1 MICEVP
7 VMTQSR
13 FRLVLAAWFIVSVA
27 IFTFRLI
34 PAVAKYRLQGR
45 ELVNLEFERK
55 HPPLPV
61 IDLPADS
68 PWPTST
74 IRMKGYAVK
83 GFDESNLPMASGAF
97 HEGMLALADGKV
109 SLIEAKHK
117 SSPQLKISFPRN
129 TDERI
134 FQAVV
139 SGDGKVVATVGE
151 FTVIRFWDAATGEL
165 LETIED
171 DAPTIAAQPDLNEH
185 SRKHTNKLRYSD
197 TGSRKLVA
205 APGGCLF
212 AIGKIDGSVELWA
225 ARDQALPDRP
235 HGLVTPQW
243 PYKPDNN
250 DPPPRKFH
258 RIGRHQLHQ
267 GQVDYLEFTLDCQS
281 LVSVSSWTV
290 TGVESFVAVPGQPAR
305 VKRAASDLSQP
316 AVMRTK
322 VPSGEVEW
330 QVPLAEIPTAFAMDA
345 MSQPQPAGFP
355 GFKPRFAVAESD
367 QVLEMSLEDGS
378 VLKSF
383 SVKINTASATHGTST
398 SSLAAISFG
407 DRGGGPFWTV
417 ERRYLISEPGQSQS
431 LVSVSAWDINRG
443 QRIASAEMTGH
454 LMHAAWSR
462 YGMKLCLVR
471 MNEAGQ
477 QARGLTMPWEDPP
490 ASPFMLHLWELQI
503 AQRPQQASSR

>member
-1 MICEVP
+1 
-7 VMTQSR
+7 MTQSR
-13 FRLVLAAWFIVSVA
+13 FRFAVAAWLTVSVA

-55 HPPLPV
+55 HPPAPV
-61 IDLPADS
+61 IDLPPDS

-74 IRMKGYAVK
+74 IGMKGYAVK
-83 GFDESNLPMASGAF
+83 GFDDSNLPTASGAF
-97 HEGMLALADGKV
+97 QEGFGEGWLALTHGHV

-117 SSPQLKISFPRN
+117 SSPQLKTAFSKDA
-129 TDERI
+129 DEPI
-134 FQAVV
+134 FKAVV
-139 SGDGKVVATVGE
+139 SGDGKVVATLGD

-197 TGSRKLVA
+197 TGSRRLVA

-212 AIGKIDGSVELWA
+212 AVGKVDGSVELWA
-225 ARDQALPDRP
+225 AQGQALPDRHQGLITP
-235 HGLVTPQW
+235 HPIPQ
-243 PYKPDNN
+243 
-250 DPPPRKFH
+250 PPPQKFH

-290 TGVESFVAVPGQPAR
+290 TGLESVVAVPGQRPSL
-305 VKRAASDLSQP
+305 KRAAGDLSRP
-316 AVMRTK
+316 AVMKTK

-330 QVPLAEIPTAFAMDA
+330 QMPLAEIPTAFAMDA

-355 GFKPRFAVAESD
+355 RFKPRFAVAESD
-367 QVLEMSLEDGS
+367 QVVVMSLEDGS

-383 SVKINTASATHGTST
+383 SVEINTASATHGTST
-398 SSLAAISFG
+398 SSLASISFG
-407 DRGGGPFWTV
+407 NLGGEPLWTV
-417 ERRYLISEPGQSQS
+417 EGRHLNSGPGQNRS
-431 LVSVSAWDINRG
+431 LVSVSAWDTRRG
-443 QRIASAEMTGH
+443 QRIASAEIPGN

-462 YGMKLCLVR
+462 YGMKLALVR
-471 MNEAGQ
+471 MDEQVQ
-477 QARGLTMPWEDPP
+477 QASGVRMPWEDSP
-490 ASPFMLHLWELQI
+490 ASPFTLHVWDVSIQ
-503 AQRPQQASSR
+503 QRAPRSATKVLNR